1 MIVTAFHVISFK
13 IFKDLGS
20 TFIKKQKTKPATL
33 YQFSIFYLVFH
44 TKDRLNV
51 MNNLDLNKTNVHNKT
66 SIKILKIYGSP
77 VYRPLETI

>member
-13 IFKDLGS
+13 TFKDLGR
-20 TFIKKQKTKPATL
+20 TFVKKQKTKPATL
-33 YQFSIFYLVFH
+33 YQFSIFYLVFYL
-44 TKDRLNV
+44 DILNV